1 MTITPSDS
9 LEKKLYNAKTGL
21 WPEHLVSKKEV
32 VLALKVPTNVIK
44 AVYHG
49 ASCLAIISVIEAEQ
63 ANIMCIGLE
72 IGDEIENPFRVFQPI
87 VTAEEQ
93 LLIEKLLLYPTF
105 ELHFFDE
112 NSRHLL
118 GTTCS
123 FDYSRGRK
131 AIEEVKNISLFCID
145 HYKMEKVST
154 DFIETILHKLDL
166 ALDIFQEDINSPIN
180 GKPTMAI
187 TKHII
192 SLSLTKFD
200 QIPIY
205 ETTVGKFKLNDID
218 EGGGLEKS
226 TYNLLEK
233 IYRNN
238 TFPSPQVQKKKV
250 QRELTDLLGF
260 DFDSNTIC
268 IVESKV
274 MSVLDSRMNKPSK
287 RRATSV
293 EKQIFKGIKQL
304 KGAILKIRSG
314 NEICDRE
321 GRILNI
327 PARDTSIVHAIVAI
341 SELYLFVDWQKVANE
356 LIEVSEQDR
365 YRALFHVI
373 DLKELQ
379 HIIAYSKEPKAFC
392 TVLLQRWVEVKT
404 KKTNYI
410 KGKAPIEFYK

>member
-21 WPEHLVSKKEV
+21 WPEHLVGKREV
-32 VLALKVPTNVIK
+32 VLALKIPTNVIK
-44 AVYHG
+44 AVYRS
-49 ASCLAIISVIEAEQ
+49 ANCLAIISVIEAEQ

-72 IGDEIENPFRVFQPI
+72 IKDEIENPFRVFQPI

-93 LLIEKLLLYPTF
+93 HLIEKLLLYPTF

-123 FDYSRGRK
+123 SDYSSGKK
-131 AIEEVKNISLFCID
+131 AIDEVKNIRLFCLD
-145 HYKMEKVST
+145 HYEVEKVST
-154 DFIETILHKLDL
+154 YLIETILHKLDL
-166 ALDIFQEDINSPIN
+166 ALDIFQEDINSQIN

-192 SLSLTKFD
+192 PLSLTILD

-205 ETTVGKFKLNDID
+205 ETTAGKFKLNDID

-238 TFPSPQVQKKKV
+238 TFLSPQVQKKV
-250 QRELTDLLGF
+250 QRELTDVLGF
-260 DFDSNTIC
+260 DFDSKTIC
-268 IVESKV
+268 LVESKA
-274 MSVLDSRMNKPSK
+274 MSVLNTRRNKLSK

-304 KGAILKIRSG
+304 KGAIMKIRSC
-314 NEICDRE
+314 NEIYDRE

-327 PARDTSIVHAIVAI
+327 PARDTSIIHAIVAI
-341 SELYLFVDWQKVANE
+341 SELYLFIDWQEVASK

-373 DLKELQ
+373 DLQELQ
-379 HIIAYSKEPKAFC
+379 YIIAYSKEPKAFC